1 MIGIVHGQ
9 PTGVISTLDGGRRRR
24 TGTALP
30 PVIADRCQIWF
41 DDPDD
46 ADLVA
51 AAIHR
56 YLQADVVAGLALIP
70 TDHGPAL
77 ELPMSAMSLRLV
89 RSLVRRF
96 EGRVERPPVVE
107 APTS

>member
-1 MIGIVHGQ
+1 MIGIVDGQ
-9 PTGVISTLDGGRRRR
+9 PTGVIRTLDGGRGRS
-24 TGTALP
+24 TGSPLP
-30 PVIADRCQIWF
+30 PANAARCQVWF

-46 ADLVA
+46 AYLVA

-56 YLQADVVAGLALIP
+56 YLEADVVAGLVLVP

-77 ELPMSAMSLRLV
+77 ELPMSAMSLLLV

-96 EGRVERPPVVE
+96 EGRVEPLPIGE
-107 APTS
+107 ELTS

>member
-1 MIGIVHGQ
+1 MIGIVDGQ
-9 PTGVISTLDGGRRRR
+9 PTGVIGTLDGGKRRR
-24 TGTALP
+24 TGAALP
-30 PVIADRCQIWF
+30 PGTSDRCQVWF

-46 ADLVA
+46 AYLVA

-56 YLQADVVAGLALIP
+56 YLEADVVAGLVLVP

-77 ELPMSAMSLRLV
+77 ELPMSAMSLLLV

-96 EGRVERPPVVE
+96 EGRVEPLPV
-107 APTS
+107 ARS

>member
-1 MIGIVHGQ
+1 MIGVVDGQ
-9 PTGVISTLDGGRRRR
+9 PTGVIGTLDGGRRRR

-30 PVIADRCQIWF
+30 PGTADRCQVWF
-41 DDPDD
+41 DGPDD
-46 ADLVA
+46 AYLVA

-56 YLQADVVAGLALIP
+56 YLEADVVAGLILVP
-70 TDHGPAL
+70 TEHGPAL

-96 EGRVERPPVVE
+96 EGRVEPLPAGE
-107 APTS
+107 ELTT